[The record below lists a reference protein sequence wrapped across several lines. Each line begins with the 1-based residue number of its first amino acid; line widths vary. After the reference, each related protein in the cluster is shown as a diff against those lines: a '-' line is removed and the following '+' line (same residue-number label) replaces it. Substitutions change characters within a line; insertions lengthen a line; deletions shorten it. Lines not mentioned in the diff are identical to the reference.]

1 MFADT
6 EIAFGYS
13 PKLMRIRYC
22 RIIVHLSNSKYHI
35 HTYVFMKMIYCR
47 LIIVNDFG
55 WNSCL
60 IWRLVKLQ
68 LNVKHHN
75 QCSLILMPTRRECI
89 YTSMNVSFLKKV
101 HIKIISQDIYQSKQ
115 MVGTRHCFI

>member
-1 MFADT
+1 M
-6 EIAFGYS
+6 
-13 PKLMRIRYC
+13 P
-22 RIIVHLSNSKYHI
+22 NSKYHI
-35 HTYVFMKMIYCR
+35 HVFMKMIYCR
-47 LIIVNDFG
+47 LIIVNGFG

>member
-1 MFADT
+1 
-6 EIAFGYS
+6 
-13 PKLMRIRYC
+13 
-22 RIIVHLSNSKYHI
+22 
-35 HTYVFMKMIYCR
+35 MKMIYCR

-89 YTSMNVSFLKKV
+89 YTSMNVSFFLK
-101 HIKIISQDIYQSKQ
+101 SPYQNNL
-115 MVGTRHCFI
+115 TRYLSVKNRL